1 MTSELD
7 TKTTR
12 LSASDFLKQVT
23 PASQRSKL
31 FPWAADIKLLREA
44 GCSLSQIR
52 AFLAQ
57 NDVAVAVSTLNAFI
71 GRHLHKVQPAP
82 VAVGKEVPA
91 AATSEAAATDAPSAD
106 NAIAF
111 KTTKQLAAEN
121 PKLSKSE
128 IRDLYTRQFEAS
140 PPNPLDKLLRQQE
153 ERKRAARG
161 QADKG
166 RAGTG
171 QATAS
176 G

>member
-1 MTSELD
+1 MTPELD
-7 TKTTR
+7 AQPAR

-82 VAVGKEVPA
+82 VAVGQVPA
-91 AATSEAAATDAPSAD
+91 AATSDEAATDVPPAD

-111 KTTKQLAAEN
+111 KTTKQLTAEN
-121 PKLSKSE
+121 TKLSKAE
-128 IRDLYTRQFEAS
+128 IRDLYARQFETP

-153 ERKRAARG
+153 ARKRLTRAQTDAG
-161 QADKG
+161 G
-166 RAGTG
+166 AGTG
-171 QATAS
+171 QAAA
-176 G
+176 GG